1 MATSPPSTQ
10 VSASELSRHNK
21 KNDCWLAVHHKVW
34 DLTDF
39 VDEHPGGADI
49 LLQHAGTNATTVY
62 DEVHAPGILE
72 ANLSVDKFK
81 GMLEEASSD
90 VPSPGTVQ
98 EAQQERDN
106 KAAAALPTE
115 THIEEAPSAET
126 THPPLFSLISAADF
140 EKVASRA
147 LSPKTWAF
155 YSSAATDLITHT
167 QNKALLRGIMIQP
180 RVLRD
185 VKHVNMKRSILDLG
199 SSAPFFISPAAMAR
213 LAHPDGELALATAAA
228 SEGIIHVNASYPL
241 GSIIEFGDPAQPFF
255 FQLYV
260 NADRRKTA
268 ELLGQMAGAGI
279 KAIFVTVDAPV
290 PGKREAD
297 ERVAAATTVRSAISG
312 AASTNVDKKGGA
324 LGRLMAQYIDMS
336 VVWDD
341 IAWIR
346 RASGLPVVLK
356 GVQSVADARMAA
368 EYGADGIMLSN
379 HGGRSLDTSQPA
391 VLNLLE
397 LRMRCPEIFTKLEVY
412 VDGGFERGTDILK
425 AIALGATAVGIG
437 RPYLYSLVYGQEGA
451 EHLTQILK
459 DEIEVSMRLC
469 GITDLSQA
477 GPDMLNT
484 ADVDYL
490 IRASNKFPDIPER
503 RELAKL

>member
-1 MATSPPSTQ
+1 MAASPQPIQ

-21 KNDCWLAVHHKVW
+21 KDDCWLAVHHKVW

-49 LLQHAGTNATTVY
+49 LLQCAGTNATRTY

-72 ANLSVDKFK
+72 ANLPVDKFK
-81 GMLEEASSD
+81 GVLEEASSD
-90 VPSPGTVQ
+90 VPPTGTVQ
-98 EAQQERDN
+98 EAQQEQDN
-106 KAAAALPTE
+106 RATKSQD
-115 THIEEAPSAET
+115 IPSAAEKAN
-126 THPPLFSLISAADF
+126 PPLFSLISAGDF
-140 EKVASRA
+140 EKVASTA

-167 QNKALLRGIMIQP
+167 QNKALLRRIMIQP
-180 RVLRD
+180 RILRD
-185 VKHVNMKRSILDLG
+185 VKHVNFKRSILG
-199 SSAPFFISPAAMAR
+199 HSSSAPFFISPAAMAR
-213 LAHPDGELALATAAA
+213 LVHPDGELALARGAA
-228 SEGIIHVNASYPL
+228 SERIIQCISSNASYPL
-241 GSIIEFGDPAQPFF
+241 GSIVESGDPAQPFF

-260 NADRRKTA
+260 NSDRAKTT
-268 ELLGQMAGAGI
+268 ELLRNVAGAGI

-297 ERVAAATTVRSAISG
+297 ERVAAATTVQSAISG
-312 AASTNVDKKGGA
+312 ATSANDKKGGG
-324 LGRLMAQYIDMS
+324 LGRLMAQYIDKS
-336 VVWDD
+336 LVWDD
-341 IAWIR
+341 IAWIKR
-346 RASGLPVVLK
+346 TSGLPVVLK
-356 GVQSVADARMAA
+356 GVQSIADAQMAA
-368 EYGADGIMLSN
+368 EYGVDGIMLSN

-391 VLNLLE
+391 ILNLLE

-437 RPYLYSLVYGQEGA
+437 RPYLYSLVYGQEGT

-459 DEIEVSMRLC
+459 DEVEVSMRLC

-477 GPDMLNT
+477 NPDLLNT
-484 ADVDYL
+484 SDVDYL
-490 IRASNKFPDIPER
+490 IRTPNKFPDIPGKRER
-503 RELAKL
+503 AKL

>member
-1 MATSPPSTQ
+1 METSTSPQPVQ
-10 VSASELSRHNK
+10 VSSSELHRHNTK
-21 KNDCWLAVHHKVW
+21 DDCWLAVHQKVW

-39 VDEHPGGADI
+39 VDKHPGGADI
-49 LLQHAGTNATTVY
+49 LLQCAGTNATRIY

-72 ANLSVDKFK
+72 ANLPVDKFK
-81 GMLEEASSD
+81 GVL
-90 VPSPGTVQ
+90 Q
-98 EAQQERDN
+98 EAQQEHDN
-106 KAAAALPTE
+106 KAISTCPE
-115 THIEEAPSAET
+115 TG
-126 THPPLFSLISAADF
+126 HPPLFSLISAADF
-140 EKVASRA
+140 EKLASEA

-167 QNKALLRGIMIQP
+167 QNKALLRRIMIQP
-180 RVLRD
+180 RILRD
-185 VKHVNMKRSILDLG
+185 VKHVNFKSRILGLS
-199 SSAPFFISPAAMAR
+199 SSAPFFVSPAAMAR
-213 LAHPDGELALATAAA
+213 LAHPDGELALARA
-228 SEGIIHVNASYPL
+228 SALEGIIQCISSNASYPL
-241 GSIIEFGDPAQPFF
+241 GSIVESGDPGQPFF

-260 NADRRKTA
+260 NAERDKTT
-268 ELLGQMAGAGI
+268 ELLRSLAGAGI
-279 KAIFVTVDAPV
+279 KAVFVTVDAPV

-312 AASTNVDKKGGA
+312 ATSANDKKGGG
-324 LGRLMAQYIDMS
+324 LGRLMAQYIEKS
-336 VVWDD
+336 LIWDD
-341 IAWIR
+341 IAWIKR
-346 RASGLPVVLK
+346 TSGLPVVLK

-368 EYGADGIMLSN
+368 EYGVDGIMLSN

-391 VLNLLE
+391 ILNLLE

-477 GPDMLNT
+477 SPDLLNT
-484 ADVDYL
+484 SDVDYL
-490 IRASNKFPDIPER
+490 IRTPNKFPDIPGQRER
-503 RELAKL
+503 AKL